1 MANERIGLRSAA
13 TLAPM
18 KRQVMG
24 AVDVVACLALSA
36 TAVLLRVP
44 VMGLG
49 DFGSYS
55 AAAHRAFAGE
65 PVYTVAQLVGP
76 YTLNSLFGGRGFVYP
91 PTAVPMLAWATF
103 GEPAGLAFMV
113 LAFAALTYVTVTIV
127 RRGLRSLPLAG
138 WLVALLLLVSPF
150 ATDAIYA
157 GQVTP
162 LIAAGYGVA
171 WLWPRAAPWMAV
183 AGGGLKV
190 FPSSLMV
197 FALRKGVPIAP
208 ALASGA
214 ALVLATT
221 LWLGLGAWT
230 DFVRAWA
237 NARPLC
243 GTPSL
248 GSLTCAFGPAGAAA
262 GLAAAVGIVVL
273 SLFVKSDA
281 LSMFAIGVA
290 SVIAAPDLYPNYGL
304 ILAVAA
310 LPMLCAAW
318 RRLVEGRRFEPVGRA
333 N

>member
-1 MANERIGLRSAA
+1 
-13 TLAPM
+13 M
-18 KRQVMG
+18 KRQVTG
-24 AVDVVACLALSA
+24 AVDVVASLALGA
-36 TAVLLRVP
+36 IAVLVRVP

-55 AAAHRAFAGE
+55 AAVHRAFAGE
-65 PVYTVAQLVGP
+65 PVYTVAQLVRP
-76 YTLNSLFGGRGFVYP
+76 YALDSLFGGRGFVYP
-91 PTAVPMLAWATF
+91 PTAVPMLAWAAL
-103 GEPAGLAFMV
+103 GEPAGVAFMV
-113 LAFAALTYVTVTIV
+113 LALAALTYVTVTIV
-127 RRGLRSLPLAG
+127 RRGMPSVPIGG
-138 WLVALLLLVSPF
+138 WLVAVLLLVSPF
-150 ATDAIYA
+150 ATDAIYS

-183 AGGGLKV
+183 VGGGLKI

-197 FALRKGVPIAP
+197 FALRKGVPIAA
-208 ALASGA
+208 ALGFGA

-237 NARPLC
+237 NARPEC
-243 GTPSL
+243 QTPSL

-262 GLAAAVGIVVL
+262 GFATAVAIVVL

-281 LSMFAIGVA
+281 LSIFAIGVA

-304 ILAVAA
+304 IVAVAA